1 MEQLRASAKEE
12 ILSRIRHALLD
23 VPADEN
29 PEQITTERNYHMQT
43 SQSHEEI
50 VQLFVSRLEDYNAGV
65 HRIQEAE
72 ISGIVAK
79 LLKKYSL
86 NQLVMPADIPQAWV
100 PAELVVA
107 LRDEQNQLTNE
118 QMGESNS
125 VILTACAVAIAQTG
139 TIVLDGGSLQG
150 RRVLSLLP
158 DYAFCVVREDQI
170 VGLVP
175 EAIAYLNDTITQHH
189 QPITFISGPSATSDI
204 ELSRVVGVHGPR
216 HLDILL
222 IF

>member
-1 MEQLRASAKEE
+1 ML
-12 ILSRIRHALLD
+12 
-23 VPADEN
+23 
-29 PEQITTERNYHMQT
+29 TERNYHMHT
-43 SQSHEEI
+43 SQSHEEV

-65 HRIQEAE
+65 HRIRETE
-72 ISGIVAK
+72 ISDTVAK

-86 NQLVMPADIPQAWV
+86 NQLVIPADIPPAWV
-100 PAELVVA
+100 PAELAA
-107 LRDEQNQLTNE
+107 LRDVQNQLTND

-125 VILTACAVAIAQTG
+125 AVLTACAVAIAQTG
-139 TIVLDGGSLQG
+139 TIVLDGGPLQG

-158 DYAFCVVREDQI
+158 DYAICIVREDQV

-175 EAIAYLNDTITQHH
+175 EAVAYLNNTITQHH